1 MSKYTFRSAA
11 ASAVLMLLMGA
22 VATAQEFQKSYRV
35 GASGD
40 IRIGNISGDVTV
52 TGYDGDA
59 VVVSANKEG
68 RDRDKVEIQ
77 DRSTGDRVD
86 VSVRYPENCNCNVDV
101 TFDVKVPRSIHFD
114 ALRFSSVSGEVSV
127 NGIAGK
133 IRASSV
139 SGRVRVGNVSGSVNA
154 SSVSGAVDVEID
166 RLDGA
171 ENMKFSSVSG
181 SVNVRVPNNLDADIS
196 MSTLSGGLKTDFP
209 IEVKEKRYG
218 PGRSAH
224 GKVGGGS
231 RTLNISSVSGE
242 VTLMYG
248 GR

>member
-133 IRASSV
+133 IRAS
-139 SGRVRVGNVSGSVNA
+139 
-154 SSVSGAVDVEID
+154 VSGAVDVEID
-166 RLDGA
+166 QLDGA